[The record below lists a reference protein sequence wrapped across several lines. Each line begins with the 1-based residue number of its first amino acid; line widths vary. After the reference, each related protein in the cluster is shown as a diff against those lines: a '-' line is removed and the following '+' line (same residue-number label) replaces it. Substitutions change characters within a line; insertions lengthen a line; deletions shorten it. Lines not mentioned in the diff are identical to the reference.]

1 LKGFLL
7 YFSKKLKKIEILFQC
22 KIKDRLN
29 TPKQVLKNLSK
40 PNFIISNMSRTMN
53 KKQMSAVKPYC
64 KVCHDAGKS
73 EKEYTSHYVKSAPGP
88 EGKVV
93 CPTLL
98 SQSCGYCG
106 ACGHTP
112 KFCPTLAAEKVAEE
126 KALKQAAR
134 RETLE
139 KREAEKAAP
148 KPAAPAKKPSN
159 NVFAALDSDDEE
171 PKVSRP
177 QSIEPKPVA
186 AKVVAP
192 VAAKKPVTATKLFAN
207 VNEFPSLS
215 GATSSGATSSGATS
229 SGATKSA
236 APKVAAKSVAAQG
249 KPQFL
254 SAINQLCPQLNVA
267 TKMPEVNIA
276 KPTLAKLVRKDDFIN
291 DYISNKLGSDA
302 AYQQHDSKLTAELA
316 QMEDGYDSEED
327 AYAQAMHCNGNG
339 YDVTAYYEEAL
350 KAYQQTP
357 YMKASQMNWAMTEA
371 DSDEDW

>member
-1 LKGFLL
+1 M
-7 YFSKKLKKIEILFQC
+7 
-22 KIKDRLN
+22 
-29 TPKQVLKNLSK
+29 PKQVS
-40 PNFIISNMSRTMN
+40 T
-53 KKQMSAVKPYC
+53 VKPYC
-64 KVCHDAGKS
+64 KVCHDAGKT

-98 SQSCGYCG
+98 AQCCGYCG

-112 KFCPTLAAEKVAEE
+112 KFCPTLAAQKAAEE

-134 RETLE
+134 KEAVE

-148 KPAAPAKKPSN
+148 KPAAKKLTTSN

-171 PKVSRP
+171 PKVSKKVSRP
-177 QSIEPKPVA
+177 QFIEPNPSQPLAKVEPKVA
-186 AKVVAP
+186 AA
-192 VAAKKPVTATKLFAN
+192 KLFAN

-215 GATSSGATSSGATS
+215 GATSS
-229 SGATKSA
+229 A
-236 APKVAAKSVAAQG
+236 APKVAPKAVATKG

-254 SAINQLCPQLNVA
+254 SAINQLCPQLTVA
-267 TKMPEVNIA
+267 AKMPEVYIA
-276 KPTLAKLVRKDDFIN
+276 KPPVAKLVRKDDFIN

-302 AYQQHDSKLTAELA
+302 AYQQHDSKLTSELA
-316 QMEDGYDSEED
+316 QMEDGYDSEEE
-327 AYAQAMHCNGNG
+327 AYGQAMHCNGNG

-357 YMKASQMNWAMTEA
+357 YMKASEMNWAETE
-371 DSDEDW
+371 DDEDW

>member
-1 LKGFLL
+1 
-7 YFSKKLKKIEILFQC
+7 
-22 KIKDRLN
+22 
-29 TPKQVLKNLSK
+29 
-40 PNFIISNMSRTMN
+40 MSRTMN

-106 ACGHTP
+106 NCGHTP

-134 RETLE
+134 REILE

-171 PKVSRP
+171 PKVSKKVSRP

-186 AKVVAP
+186 AKNPLGVAVAPKP
-192 VAAKKPVTATKLFAN
+192 VAAPKLFAN

-215 GATSSGATSSGATS
+215 GATSSGATSST
-229 SGATKSA
+229 
-236 APKVAAKSVAAQG
+236 APKVAKAAVTQG

-267 TKMPEVNIA
+267 AKMPEVNIA
-276 KPTLAKLVRKDDFIN
+276 KPPMAKLVRKDDFIN
-291 DYISNKLGSDA
+291 DYISNKLSSDA
-302 AYQQHDSKLTAELA
+302 AYQQHDSRLSAELA
-316 QMEDGYDSEED
+316 QMEDGYDSEEE

-350 KAYQQTP
+350 KAYHMGEP
-357 YMKASQMNWAMTEA
+357 MKASEMNWAMKEE
-371 DSDEDW
+371 DDEDW